1 MVTVD
6 EASGI
11 VFSSLH
17 NCRLEMISIRDSV
30 SRILAETV
38 SADRDFPPFNRVAMD
53 GIAIAANVFEKGMR
67 IFPIES
73 LQPAGQ
79 PQLTLRNSD
88 HCIEVMT
95 GAVLPAGTDTVI
107 RYEDLLIQNK
117 IAEVKLDSLVKGQ
130 NVHGVGMD
138 AKMGAKLLKPG
149 TQISPA
155 EVALMASVGKSKI
168 NVVAFPAIAII
179 STGDELVDIAQ
190 NPLPHQLRRSNV
202 YAIDAALRAMSAQ
215 PQIFHLADQKQELES
230 RLTDIL
236 SRFDILILSGGVS
249 KGKFDF
255 LPEVLADIGVTKVF
269 HQVSQRPGKPFWF
282 GKTPQGK
289 TVFALPGNPVSTFLC
304 FYRYIK
310 PWLLKSFGGD
320 VDQQYAALDADVTFH
335 PRLTYFLQVGARNVS
350 GNLLASPV
358 PGGGSGDFA
367 NLRDVTGFLELPAE
381 ETLFKRGQVFP
392 YFPFRN

>member
-1 MVTVD
+1 
-6 EASGI
+6 
-11 VFSSLH
+11 
-17 NCRLEMISIRDSV
+17 MISIRDSV

-215 PQIFHLADQKQELES
+215 PQIVKRDS
-230 RLTDIL
+230 
-236 SRFDILILSGGVS
+236 SS
-249 KGKFDF
+249 
-255 LPEVLADIGVTKVF
+255 
-269 HQVSQRPGKPFWF
+269 
-282 GKTPQGK
+282 
-289 TVFALPGNPVSTFLC
+289 C
-304 FYRYIK
+304 F
-310 PWLLKSFGGD
+310 
-320 VDQQYAALDADVTFH
+320 
-335 PRLTYFLQVGARNVS
+335 
-350 GNLLASPV
+350 
-358 PGGGSGDFA
+358 
-367 NLRDVTGFLELPAE
+367 
-381 ETLFKRGQVFP
+381 
-392 YFPFRN
+392 